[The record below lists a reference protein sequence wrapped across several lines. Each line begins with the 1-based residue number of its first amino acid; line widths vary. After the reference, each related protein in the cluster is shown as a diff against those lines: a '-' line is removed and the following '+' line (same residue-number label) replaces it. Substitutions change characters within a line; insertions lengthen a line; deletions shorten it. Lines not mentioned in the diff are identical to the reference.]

1 MLEHRQDSVQ
11 SKRRVHLTVDAYY
24 LKMRISSV
32 DGGVAAPDGLTRAAR
47 RGTVSRLWRKW
58 AEPWSDSLTANPGQ
72 RLTVPD
78 SLTALTA
85 LSLTA

>member
-1 MLEHRQDSVQ
+1 MLLFHGTAE
-11 SKRRVHLTVDAYY
+11 
-24 LKMRISSV
+24 
-32 DGGVAAPDGLTRAAR
+32 RAAAEVLAHQNGLDPR
-47 RGTVSRLWRKW
+47 FSKGGFYGKGIYLAEDPSYPIGGRS
-58 AEPWSDSLTANPGQ
+58 EPWSDSLTANPGQ

>member
-1 MLEHRQDSVQ
+1 MLMEALAVEKIHESA
-11 SKRRVHLTVDAYY
+11 DAR
-24 LKMRISSV
+24 LAL
-32 DGGVAAPDGLTRAAR
+32 DAADE
-47 RGTVSRLWRKW
+47 